1 MHTAIAKR
9 RDYSHPTDTELVALV
24 RGGDGSAFRE
34 IMRRYNQRLY
44 RVARGIVRDE
54 AEAEDVLQEAYLR
67 AFAAIGEF
75 RGDSGLPTWLT
86 RIVMNEAFGRMRRR
100 RPTEALEAIDRA
112 IEQGDTRVIMFPGV
126 QASLSPEVAAAR
138 AEVRR
143 LLEAAIDELPEA
155 FRLVCMMRDVEE
167 MSIEETATSLD
178 IRPETVKTRLHRA
191 RRLLRKNLDAR
202 LSTVLR
208 DTFPFQGA
216 RCARIT
222 EAVMARLGW
231 KACRAMVRRT
241 PEAYD
246 PDHRGPPHYLC
257 LSLRERPVWPL
268 SPPGGDSGQR
278 LRPPQPDRGLRRD

>member
-1 MHTAIAKR
+1 MHTATAKR

-54 AEAEDVLQEAYLR
+54 AEAEDVLQEAYVR
-67 AFAAIGEF
+67 AFAALGEF

-86 RIVMNEAFGRMRRR
+86 RIVMNEALGRMRRR
-100 RPTEALEAIDRA
+100 RPTENIEAIDRA

-126 QASLSPEVAAAR
+126 QASPSPEVAAAR

-143 LLEAAIDELPEA
+143 LLEAAIDELPES
-155 FRLVCMMRDVEE
+155 FRLVFMMRDVEE

-191 RRLLRKNLDAR
+191 RRLLRKNLDGR

-222 EAVMARLGW
+222 QAVMPRLGLES
-231 KACRAMVRRT
+231 A
-241 PEAYD
+241 PDND
-246 PDHRGPPHYLC
+246 PANAA
-257 LSLRERPVWPL
+257 SV
-268 SPPGGDSGQR
+268 
-278 LRPPQPDRGLRRD
+278 